1 MFLAVSSLPPM
12 FSLLALMLV
21 GVVGVS
27 LLLLRLRQSLLVGYF
42 LCGIAIANTG
52 LMEALAGPE
61 AGEAIVSMSEFGV
74 MWLLFVIGMEFS
86 FSELGPLRRFAFLGG
101 SAQMTLTMA
110 VAGAAIWAF
119 FGFPWQQVV
128 VAAVACALSSTA
140 ISIKL
145 YQDMGIAA
153 SSGAR
158 LALGITIFQDIFVI
172 VFLVLL
178 PALFPD
184 GTPGQHGTGSLL
196 LVTLGKGVAFVG
208 IATLLARFVIPHVL
222 HAVARTRSREL
233 FTLTVA
239 GLCIGVAYLA
249 ALMDLS
255 LVLGAFVAGLA
266 VSECMYKHRIM
277 SEVGPFKDL
286 FLMIF
291 FVSVGLGIDVREV
304 AEDWLPVLSIMV
316 LLLAGKS
323 VLVALIARQLGLRWR
338 AAVVAGIGLGSAGE
352 FSLVLIGKTSQL
364 TEWPGEFNQPLM
376 AALALSMAIVPVLM
390 GVAPKLWEWLERNA
404 PSLFLRHRS
413 VDLLQ
418 RGSLELSD
426 HAVICG
432 YGPVG
437 QSLADALSDQ
447 GVATLVIDLNA
458 DEIRRLQSEGQPA
471 LFADASQPEV
481 WALCG
486 LERARLVAFTF
497 PATVAIEPAMQIIQ
511 EKNLSLPI
519 VVRTAFTKT
528 AEHLET
534 AGADVVVQDEQETA
548 RAVIEKSLRILDL
561 NIPDS
566 ALQD

>member
-1 MFLAVSSLPPM
+1 M

-86 FSELGPLRRFAFLGG
+86 FSELGPLKRFAFLGG

-196 LVTLGKGVAFVG
+196 LVTLGKGAAFVG

-323 VLVALIARQLGLRWR
+323 VLVALIARLLGLRWR

-352 FSLVLIGKTSQL
+352 FSLVLIGKTSRL

-376 AALALSMAIVPVLM
+376 AALALSMAMVPVLM
-390 GVAPKLWEWLERNA
+390 GLAPGLSEWLEKKA
-404 PSLFLRHRS
+404 PSLFLRRRS
-413 VDLLQ
+413 VGLLQ
-418 RGSLELSD
+418 RGSLELAD
-426 HAVICG
+426 HAVVCG

-437 QSLADALSDQ
+437 RSLADALSEQ

-497 PATVAIEPAMQIIQ
+497 PATVAIESAMQIIR
-511 EKNLSLPI
+511 EENPSLPI
-519 VVRTAFTKT
+519 VVRTAFTKA

-548 RAVIEKSLRILDL
+548 RAVVEKSLRILEL

-566 ALQD
+566 VLQD